1 MMFLIFNVKVVIILL
16 FDKQNRNYFRHIFL
30 KIKDLT
36 FAYFCRIDEDFRPKK
51 QKGLSQFCDIA
62 LKIIFLVFLYIL
74 IRCLFVD
81 LFVCLFV
88 DLFVDLFVQGGILNT
103 NFFKRDQIGFR

>member
-1 MMFLIFNVKVVIILL
+1 MAIGRKT
-16 FDKQNRNYFRHIFL
+16 K
-30 KIKDLT
+30 
-36 FAYFCRIDEDFRPKK
+36 
-51 QKGLSQFCDIA
+51 KGLSQFCDIA

-88 DLFVDLFVQGGILNT
+88 DLFVDPFLRRHSEYKLLQERPNRLSVDCNYQYQ
-103 NFFKRDQIGFR
+103 KQIETVNPRLLPP